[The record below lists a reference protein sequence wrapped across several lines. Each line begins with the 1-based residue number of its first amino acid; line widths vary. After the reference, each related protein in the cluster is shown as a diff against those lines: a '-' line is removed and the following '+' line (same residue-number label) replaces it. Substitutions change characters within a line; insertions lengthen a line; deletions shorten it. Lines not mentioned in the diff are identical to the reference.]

1 MSLADLIAQGG
12 AVAGAPD
19 IAGSVL
25 SGVQMGRQA
34 QMQGLQADA
43 LRQES
48 QSRGLANLAA
58 QRTQGDIDAVRQA
71 QNQFTTAGPDGL
83 QLDQGG
89 YLASLARGGR
99 AGIGLSEQSRMQMQ
113 QLSQNEAQI
122 AEARR
127 QHKALADVLYG
138 VKGPM
143 DFAAALPTLEKL
155 GVDISTLRSAPFRN
169 DWKDVLEQQI
179 SQGMDLESK
188 LKQAEFQVKTEKEAA
203 AQRAALLGQ
212 ELNQQRFD
220 LQMAQFNETQ
230 RQNRES
236 NKLGWYRAE
245 KMGATGAAGGKAP
258 VGYRYTANGDLEA
271 IPGGPADAK
280 AQALANQRA
289 SGSTDVAASLATL
302 RDAYDRLEAG
312 GGITSTKKG
321 PLGNI
326 IAAGS
331 SSAVG
336 QMVGRATGS
345 KNQSARNDIAMS
357 RPALLGALMKATGMS
372 AKQMDS
378 NAELK
383 LWLATATDPTLD
395 VESNRRALDAL
406 ERKYMSGATPAGP
419 ATPTTVTSQSQYDA
433 LPAGTEYVDGN
444 GVPHVKRGR

>member
-1 MSLADLIAQGG
+1 MSLADLISRGG
-12 AVAGAPD
+12 AVAVAPD
-19 IAGSVL
+19 IAGNVL
-25 SGVQMGRQA
+25 AGVQMGRQT
-34 QMQGLQADA
+34 QMQGLEADA
-43 LRQES
+43 IRQEN
-48 QSRGLANLAA
+48 QSRSLANLAA
-58 QRTQGDIDAVRQA
+58 QRTQGDLDAVRQA

-83 QLDQGG
+83 QFDQGG
-89 YLASLARGGR
+89 YLASLAQGGR
-99 AGIGLSEQSRMQMQ
+99 AGIGLSEQSRFQQQ
-113 QLSQNEAQI
+113 QLSQKEAKI
-122 AEARR
+122 ADAIR
-127 QHKALADVLYG
+127 QHKARADVLYG
-138 VKGPM
+138 IRGPM
-143 DFAAALPTLEKL
+143 DFAAALPVLEKM
-155 GVDISTLRSAPFRN
+155 GVDTSDLRSAPFRN

-179 SQGMDLESK
+179 NQGMDLESK

-212 ELNQQRFD
+212 ELAQQRFD
-220 LQMAQFNETQ
+220 LQMSQFNETQ
-230 RQNRES
+230 KQNREA

-245 KMGATGAAGGKAP
+245 KMGATGGKAP
-258 VGYRYTANGDLEA
+258 IGYRYTANGDLEA

-280 AQALANQRA
+280 AQALANQKA
-289 SGSTDVAASLATL
+289 SGSTDVAASIATL

-357 RPALLGALMKATGMS
+357 RPALLSALMKATGMS

-378 NAELK
+378 NTELK
-383 LWLATATDPTLD
+383 LWLTTATDPTLD

-406 ERKYMSGATPAGP
+406 ERKYMSGSTPAAATTGP
-419 ATPTTVTSQSQYDA
+419 ATRVYKGQTYTQNPD
-433 LPAGTEYVDGN
+433 GTWSA
-444 GVPHVKRGR
+444 R